1 MTITAVPSVSPN
13 LNPPA
18 AGPLAGRNAVV
29 TGSTSGIGLG
39 IARALAAAGASVTL
53 NGFGETAEIE
63 RMRAELAEQ
72 TGVAVRWSGA
82 DMCRPE
88 EIAAMIAEAKAAL
101 GPVDILVNNAGIQH
115 VAPVESFPAER
126 WDTLIAVTLS
136 APFHAIRA
144 VFGGMKARGWGR
156 IINTGSAHALVASP
170 FKVAYVAAKHGIMG
184 LTKVVALEGAE
195 FGVTCNTICPGYV
208 WTPMVEKQIEDQCK
222 VHNKSRDEVMR
233 DVLLAPQ
240 PTRRFVTIEE
250 VGALAVFL
258 AGDAARS
265 ITGTALSVDGGWVA
279 R

>member
-1 MTITAVPSVSPN
+1 
-13 LNPPA
+13 
-18 AGPLAGRNAVV
+18 
-29 TGSTSGIGLG
+29 
-39 IARALAAAGASVTL
+39 
-53 NGFGETAEIE
+53 
-63 RMRAELAEQ
+63 
-72 TGVAVRWSGA
+72 
-82 DMCRPE
+82 
-88 EIAAMIAEAKAAL
+88 
-101 GPVDILVNNAGIQH
+101 
-115 VAPVESFPAER
+115 
-126 WDTLIAVTLS
+126 
-136 APFHAIRA
+136 
-144 VFGGMKARGWGR
+144 MKARGWGR